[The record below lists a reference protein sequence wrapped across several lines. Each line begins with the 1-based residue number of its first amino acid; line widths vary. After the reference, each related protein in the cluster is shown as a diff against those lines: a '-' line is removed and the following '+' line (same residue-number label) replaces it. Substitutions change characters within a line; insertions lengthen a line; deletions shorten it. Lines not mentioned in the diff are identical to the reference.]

1 MNLTYQAILNNPGV
15 LERVLADA
23 RRERSQTVHRLLI
36 APLLSLVSSIF
47 KAPHAARTHLAR
59 QG

>member
-1 MNLTYQAILNNPGV
+1 VKLTYQAILDDPS
-15 LERVLADA
+15 LLARVQADA
-23 RRERSQTVHRLLI
+23 RRERSQAVYRFLI
-36 APLLSLVSSIF
+36 APLESLLSLAF